1 MLKMKLPVKQPRQ
14 RQTMSQ
20 KAGEEE
26 DEAAAA
32 AGGVALREGGGGGG
46 ASHPRRSEAGPGTA
60 VPSGGVRGGGG
71 GGPPPPSPVLRCLC
85 GCSAGG
91 AREAVY
97 EWFGLTLGSA
107 QRLEFAV
114 GLLDLLNPL
123 ELRFLGSCLEELA
136 RKDYHCLRDSEVK
149 ANGVAGAAAGAGG
162 VVVDAAAAVAAP
174 AGSSPAPPG
183 PAGQPQQLLAAP
195 PPPPPSSPPA
205 AAASPPALAAAAVPL
220 PPAGGSDFRDPVV
233 RSKLIVYLA
242 LLGSENREAAGR
254 LHRLLPQIDAILQ
267 YCRPVGPLRAG
278 REVEDEAV
286 ALAGPRAVEEG
297 LGLVAQEELL
307 LLFTMASLHPA
318 FSFHQRVTLREHLD
332 RLRRA
337 LCRDTE
343 EADGLAC
350 HGNRN
355 FPHHCMPRNEGS
367 LLEQRAASHD
377 KSMIASHRPQ
387 QEERNPTPS
396 SLGLVSAVHIQKIM
410 LKGAP
415 RKRSDKHLEYT
426 FKVIWSDH
434 SISCVTKTH
443 QELQEFL
450 LKLPKELSSEAFD
463 KTILGALNQGFQKQE
478 ERRHPDLEPMIRQ
491 LFSTTSQAFLQNQ
504 RVNSFFQSL
513 SVESFHAHNNFQTSL
528 KTSKMPEH
536 FKEDSSEASSQEE
549 EMMQH
554 TLIHKKHNGKCP
566 VANSINTKSSSMDG
580 FDVTH
585 SEYNGVA
592 DWRRKGCALQQHPEH
607 CALLDQNTGEK
618 RNLPAVSK
626 KKGKLQPEKDKV
638 KRTDTRL
645 TTRANCVRVADAHHL
660 HPGTAKDSNLD
671 ITVGHDTCGETS
683 SESYSS
689 PSSPRHDGRESFESE
704 EEKDR
709 DTDSNSEDSGNQT
722 VLRFTGYGATDLNK
736 SSAQISVRSDNQN
749 IVDDPLSSQFQPISF
764 MPPLHCVV
772 LNDGQKP
779 ETVVPPPISA
789 DGKTLGMMVANSAPV
804 AMGSTAESEK
814 HVELLSSPLPTTFL
828 PSTVQHLTVQRTKI
842 SSPQTSPESCSVTG
856 PQPQQTGNISIGSPN
871 TAFIPVHNP
880 GNFPGSTVPTTDPV
894 SKSASHVMGLNQM
907 VPPHVEGNTG
917 VIPQSPSLKVV
928 PAAGLPPVPFT
939 VPITP
944 HATSVLPNQNTTV
957 LNTVASPPPPPSSG
971 LCVSQVQPTVPPAI
985 PTHTPGPAPSPSPAL
1000 THSTAQSDSTSYIS
1014 AVGNTNA
1021 NGTLLPPQQLGSG
1034 PCGSCGRRCSCG
1046 TNGSLQINSY
1056 FYHNALHGQVYRVPP
1071 FFTLP
1076 SLCNGSYLNQA
1087 HQTNGTQIPFY
1098 LPRAPYANGL
1108 MHDPVMGS
1116 QTSYGMQQMTGY
1128 GRFYP
1133 VYPAQNVVANTNG
1146 SGPKKNG
1153 NVSCYNCGVSGH
1165 YAQDCKQSSMEASQQ
1180 GNHNSPHSCF

>member
-1 MLKMKLPVKQPRQ
+1 MLKMKLPGKQPPPPPPLQPQPRQ
-14 RQTMSQ
+14 ATSQ
-20 KAGEEE
+20 KAGQEEG
-26 DEAAAA
+26 EAASAAGGPVLRGRGVAAA
-32 AGGVALREGGGGGG
+32 AGH
-46 ASHPRRSEAGPGTA
+46 SRRSEARPEATP
-60 VPSGGVRGGGG
+60 VPPPPPPPPLGSGGGGGG
-71 GGPPPPSPVLRCLC
+71 GGPPSARAPSRRLQRCLC
-85 GCSAGG
+85 GCSSAGG

-136 RKDYHCLRDSEVK
+136 RKDYHCLRDAEVK
-149 ANGVAGAAAGAGG
+149 ANGVGGAG
-162 VVVDAAAAVAAP
+162 
-174 AGSSPAPPG
+174 PPEEEEEE
-183 PAGQPQQLLAAP
+183 ASRP
-195 PPPPPSSPPA
+195 PPPPPRRGESARPG
-205 AAASPPALAAAAVPL
+205 LL
-220 PPAGGSDFRDPVV
+220 PPASR
-233 RSKLIVYLA
+233 R
-242 LLGSENREAAGR
+242 RR
-254 LHRLLPQIDAILQ
+254 RRLLPL
-267 YCRPVGPLRAG
+267 RPRLPPLRPLLSL
-278 REVEDEAV
+278 RC
-286 ALAGPRAVEEG
+286 RA
-297 LGLVAQEELL
+297 AAMSS
-307 LLFTMASLHPA
+307 TRP
-318 FSFHQRVTLREHLD
+318 VTLREHLD
-332 RLRRA
+332 RLRGA
-337 LCRDTE
+337 LCREAEEEEE
-343 EADGLAC
+343 EAAFAC

-355 FPHHCMPRNEGS
+355 FPHHCLPRNEGC
-367 LLEQRAASHD
+367 LLEQRATSHD
-377 KSMIASHRPQ
+377 KATIASHRPQ
-387 QEERNPTPS
+387 QE
-396 SLGLVSAVHIQKIM
+396 AVHIQKIM
-410 LKGAP
+410 LKGVP

-513 SVESFHAHNNFQTSL
+513 SVESFHAHNNFQMSL
-528 KTSKMPEH
+528 KTSKVPEH

-549 EMMQH
+549 EMIQH

-566 VANSINTKSSSMDG
+566 VAITVNTKSSSLDG

-592 DWRRKGCALQQHPEH
+592 DWRRKSCALQQHPEH
-607 CALLDQNTGEK
+607 CALLDQNTAEK
-618 RNLPAVSK
+618 RSLPAVSK

-638 KRTDTRL
+638 KRTDKL
-645 TTRANCVRVADAHHL
+645 TIRANCVRVADGHHL

-709 DTDSNSEDSGNQT
+709 DTDSNSEDSGNQN

-736 SSAQISVRSDNQN
+736 SSVQISVRSDNQN
-749 IVDDPLSSQFQPISF
+749 IVDDPLSPQFQHISF
-764 MPPLHCVV
+764 MPALHCVM
-772 LNDGQKP
+772 LNGGQKP
-779 ETVVPPPISA
+779 ETVVPSPISA
-789 DGKTLGMMVANSAPV
+789 DGKTLGMMVANSAPIG
-804 AMGSTAESEK
+804 MGSAAESEK
-814 HVELLSSPLPTTFL
+814 HVELLSSPLPATFL
-828 PSTVQHLTVQRTKI
+828 QSPVQPGSPALHVAIHGMKI
-842 SSPQTSPESCSVTG
+842 SSPQTSSESCTVTG
-856 PQPQQTGNISIGSPN
+856 PQPQQTGNVSIGSPN
-871 TAFIPVHNP
+871 TAFIPVHSP
-880 GNFPGSTVPTTDPV
+880 GNFLGSTVPTTDPV
-894 SKSASHVMGLNQM
+894 SKPASHVMGLNQM

-928 PAAGLPPVPFT
+928 VPAAGLATALPPAPFT
-939 VPITP
+939 VPVTP
-944 HATSVLPNQNTTV
+944 HATNVLPNQSATV
-957 LNTVASPPPPPSSG
+957 LNTVASTPPPLSSG

-1014 AVGNTNA
+1014 AVGNTNNA
-1021 NGTLLPPQQLGSG
+1021 TGTLLSPQPLGSG

-1056 FYHNALHGQVYRVPP
+1056 FYHNPLHGQVYRVPP

-1165 YAQDCKQSSMEASQQ
+1165 YAQDCKQSSMETSQQ
-1180 GNHNSPHSCF
+1180 GTYRLRYAPPPPPSNDTLDSAD